1 MTQTTDTAAVVK
13 ANEVLQDSDAT
24 VEALKAAQLG
34 IRDELRELD
43 AVPLPELAQA
53 TSMAQRREFEAQ
65 REEVG
70 ARREILIRLFRLL
83 SDAIQRRQ
91 AQDAIEGAEGDR
103 AALESALKLAEK
115 ARAAYLAAA
124 QDALDCAKVIAD
136 GRQAAGNAGRDK
148 VGATS
153 EQIDKLQDLA
163 EPLLEGVALKRLR
176 LTTQLGDPSK
186 VA

>member
-1 MTQTTDTAAVVK
+1 MTTDTAAVTR
-13 ANEVLQDSDAT
+13 ANEVLQDAEAT
-24 VEALKAAQLG
+24 VEALKAALG
-34 IRDELRELD
+34 AVRDDMRALD
-43 AVPLPELAQA
+43 AQTLPEVSQA
-53 TSMAQRREFEAQ
+53 LSMAQRREFEAQ
-65 REEVG
+65 RAEAG
-70 ARREILIRLFRLL
+70 AKGEILRTLFHRLG
-83 SDAIQRRQ
+83 DAIQRRR
-91 AQDAIEGAEGDR
+91 AADAIEGAEGDR

-115 ARAAYLAAA
+115 SRAAYLAAA

-153 EQIDKLQDLA
+153 EQIDLLQDLA
-163 EPLLEGVALKRLR
+163 EPLLEGVALRRLR